1 LTINFFRM
9 SSEIKSHLSDSFGS
23 EILIHT
29 GILANKCYQ
38 CGKCS
43 AGCPVS
49 TEMDYPPSMVLR
61 MIQTEDPEEKEKL
74 LRSMSIWLCVSCEM
88 CLQRCPMEIDI
99 PTLMDYLRQ
108 RSIASKKQHPK
119 ASKIIA
125 FHKAFLDS
133 INVTGRLYEI
143 GLVANYKLRSGSFM
157 QDVGVAPEMFMKGKL
172 SLTPEMIRNR
182 KKISEIFRNT
192 IKK

>member
-1 LTINFFRM
+1 M
-9 SSEIKSHLSDSFGS
+9 SSELKTHDTDSFSS
-23 EILIHT
+23 EILVNT
-29 GILANKCYQ
+29 GVLANKCYQ

-49 TEMDYPPSMVLR
+49 GEMDFPPSVVMR
-61 MIQTEDPEEKEKL
+61 MIQTEDPDEKEKL

-108 RSIASKKQHPK
+108 KSMAANKQNPK
-119 ASKIIA
+119 AKKIIA

-133 INVTGRLYEI
+133 INTTGRLYEV
-143 GLVANYKLRSGSFM
+143 GLVVDYKLRSGAFM
-157 QDVGVAPEMFMKGKL
+157 QDVSVAPEMFMKGKL
-172 SLTPEMIRNR
+172 SLIPEMIRNR
-182 KKISEIFRNT
+182 KKISAIFKKT
-192 IKK
+192 INK